1 MTLASSVTVLAC
13 IKQEKSALMT
23 NAPSYVSKAFIATI
37 KKFHST
43 GACPIKLFTAVI

>member
-1 MTLASSVTVLAC
+1 MAG
-13 IKQEKSALMT
+13 SAFMT

-43 GACPIKLFTAVI
+43 RACTIKLFTAVI